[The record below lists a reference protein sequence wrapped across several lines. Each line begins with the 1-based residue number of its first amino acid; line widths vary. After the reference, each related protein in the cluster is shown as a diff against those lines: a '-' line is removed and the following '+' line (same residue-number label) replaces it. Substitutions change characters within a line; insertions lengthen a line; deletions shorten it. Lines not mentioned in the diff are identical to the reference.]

1 MSFTIVSSTDLN
13 YFNTWSGGF
22 HARFEK
28 FKDLVKS
35 DINSA
40 IAKIEHDLKLTR
52 LIPGSFT
59 IASKQ
64 KYDQAF
70 SSTTMNSAVL
80 IVQGQKAFNTK
91 EPQMLVAL
99 LFILDLIIR
108 KDKVLEHK
116 ASLEAELENL
126 NLLLEKM

>member
-22 HARFEK
+22 HTRFEK

-35 DINSA
+35 DINST
-40 IAKIEHDLKLTR
+40 IANIEHNLKLAR

-59 IASKQ
+59 IANKQ
-64 KYDQAF
+64 KFDKAF
-70 SSTTMNSAVL
+70 SSTTINSAVL
-80 IVQGQKAFNTK
+80 IVQGQKEFNTK
-91 EPQMLVAL
+91 DPQMLVAL
-99 LFILDLIIR
+99 LFILDLIIQ

-116 ASLEAELENL
+116 ASLEAELEKL

>member
-1 MSFTIVSSTDLN
+1 MSFTIVYSTDLTC
-13 YFNTWSGGF
+13 FNTFSASF
-22 HARFEK
+22 HVRFEK
-28 FKDLVKS
+28 FKDLVKY

-40 IAKIEHDLKLTR
+40 IAKIEHDLKLAR